1 MDIET
6 PNALKS
12 KKSRIISTVLS
23 PALRLWLRSQVE
35 QVEALQFKI
44 VGGDRQILT
53 GYIPSVSIAA
63 SHAIYQGLHLSQI
76 QLEGTNIRVNLGQ
89 VIKGKPLRLLEP
101 VPVVGQ
107 LLLLESDLQAS
118 LESPLLSTALTEL
131 LDTLLKSNG
140 ISNPYIDL
148 RNQQISW
155 QQIVIDT
162 NQLTLVGIL
171 TDVNLQTTPLV
182 LRASLQLAT
191 QRILQLDSLQIQLK
205 PESEPINLNSFQVD
219 LGSEVEL
226 QELTLTLGELHCS
239 GRLSVIP

>member
-1 MDIET
+1 MDVET
-6 PNALKS
+6 PKTLKS

-35 QVEALQFKI
+35 QVEVLQFKI

-63 SHAIYQGLHLSQI
+63 SGAIYQGLHLSKI

-101 VPVVGQ
+101 VPVVGE

-131 LDTLLKSNG
+131 LATLLKSDG
-140 ISNPYIDL
+140 ITNLDNDL
-148 RNQQISW
+148 KDRQISW
-155 QQIVIDT
+155 QQVAIHTD
-162 NQLTLVGIL
+162 QLTLVGTL
-171 TDVNLQTTPLV
+171 TDAVQTTPV
-182 LRASLQLAT
+182 VIRANLQLAT
-191 QRILQLDSLQIQLK
+191 MRVLQLNSLQIQLK
-205 PESEPINLNSFQVD
+205 PESEPINLDGFQVD
-219 LGSEVEL
+219 LGSEVAL
-226 QELTLTLGELHCS
+226 QEITLTPGQLRCC
-239 GRLSVIP
+239 GRLTVLP

>member
-12 KKSRIISTVLS
+12 KRSRMISTVLS

-35 QVEALQFKI
+35 QVDALQFKI
-44 VGGDRQILT
+44 TGGDRQILT
-53 GYIPSVSIAA
+53 GYIPSISIAA

-76 QLEGTNIRVNLGQ
+76 QLEGSNIRVNLGQ
-89 VIKGKPLRLLEP
+89 VIKGKPLHLLEP

-118 LESPLLSTALTEL
+118 LQSPLLSTALTEL
-131 LDTLLKSNG
+131 LDRLLQSDQVTK
-140 ISNPYIDL
+140 PYKDL
-148 RNQQISW
+148 KDKKISW

-162 NQLTLVGIL
+162 NQLTLVGTL
-171 TDVNLQTTPLV
+171 TEMNLQTTPIE
-182 LRASLQLAT
+182 LRASLQLAMKSV
-191 QRILQLDSLQIQLK
+191 LQLNSLQIQLK
-205 PESEPINLNSFQVD
+205 PESEPINLDNFQVD

-226 QELTLTLGELHCS
+226 QELTLTPGQLRCN
-239 GRLSVIP
+239 GRLTVMP

>member
-12 KKSRIISTVLS
+12 KRSRMISTVLS

-35 QVEALQFKI
+35 QVDALQFKI
-44 VGGDRQILT
+44 TGGDRQILT
-53 GYIPSVSIAA
+53 GYIPSISIAA

-76 QLEGTNIRVNLGQ
+76 QLEGSNIRVNLGQ
-89 VIKGKPLRLLEP
+89 VIKGKPLHLLEP

-118 LESPLLSTALTEL
+118 LQSPLLSTALTEL
-131 LDTLLKSNG
+131 LDTLLQSDQV
-140 ISNPYIDL
+140 INPDKDL
-148 RNQQISW
+148 KDKKISW

-162 NQLTLVGIL
+162 NQLTLVGTL
-171 TDVNLQTTPLV
+171 TEVNLQTTPIV

-191 QRILQLDSLQIQLK
+191 KSVLQLNSLQIQLK
-205 PESEPINLNSFQVD
+205 PESEPINLDNFQVD

-226 QELTLTLGELHCS
+226 QELTLTPGQLRCN
-239 GRLSVIP
+239 GRLTVMP